1 MNIPLSGLRPAAQRL
16 ASSRVQVVPT
26 AWGLPSKG
34 DLVRDPNAQI
44 AWKSPQNDRSR
55 KSRFHA
61 PNLICTGSG
70 HDKAHGT
77 RKNRVFT
84 HNPQIPA
91 IRQLLGER
99 VKSTLCRP
107 SRSAPSTETPETGLR
122 RKEWKAPGHEAEHG
136 SMTCALDIVL
146 RVAGNENRYSFGP
159 SELRHSIKFASPFSG
174 RPQTRCFPRSRNRD
188 C

>member
-1 MNIPLSGLRPAAQRL
+1 MRRLRGKARKMTGRENL
-16 ASSRVQVVPT
+16 DFTRRTSSARVVVT
-26 AWGLPSKG
+26 IRRMG
-34 DLVRDPNAQI
+34 RE
-44 AWKSPQNDRSR
+44 KSSFP
-55 KSRFHA
+55 
-61 PNLICTGSG
+61 
-70 HDKAHGT
+70 
-77 RKNRVFT
+77 

-107 SRSAPSTETPETGLR
+107 SRSAASAETPETGLR
-122 RKEWKAPGHEAEHG
+122 RKEWKAPGHEAERG
-136 SMTCALDIVL
+136 TCALDIVL

-159 SELRHSIKFASPFSG
+159 SQLQSLNQIREPFSG